1 MKKIFILLLVP
12 VHIMVLLASCS
23 KDNLPGN
30 KKDKDYNWIK
40 TTSEIQYNEDGI
52 TEASKEITTYDDAG
66 RPNGYKYY
74 VQGELIFEDV
84 DYSYSGRECTFT
96 EKFYSP
102 FETDFKCKTVYLDD
116 HFILSLSEIIY
127 GDDDIKEILKN
138 VYTYD
143 SKGRRTGQIGYF
155 YGIVSDEAVNFS
167 YNGKECTYMERQ
179 YEGGEVSDEMKWE
192 ITYLD
197 DTWIKTTS
205 EVYFDAPGNM
215 EGEKTLTTYDT
226 EGRVTGI
233 REYDNNL
240 LRYEYVDYS
249 YSGKECSYTQKQY
262 DDKGKLVATYKHKV
276 VYY

>member
-12 VHIMVLLASCS
+12 VHIMILLASCS

-116 HFILSLSEIIY
+116 HFILPLSEIIY
-127 GDDDIKEILKN
+127 GDNDIKEILKN

-143 SKGRRTGQIGYF
+143 SKGRRTGQTGYY

-179 YEGGEVSDEMKWE
+179 YESGEVSDEMKWE
-192 ITYLD
+192 IIYLD

-205 EVYFDAPGNM
+205 EKISSGPDFDAS
-215 EGEKTLTTYDT
+215 EKTLTSYDS
-226 EGRVTGI
+226 EGREIG
-233 REYDNNL
+233 EKNYNGSKL
-240 LRYEYVDYS
+240 AYEKTDYI
-249 YSGKECSYTQKQY
+249 YNGKECNYTQKNY
-262 DDKGKLVATYKHKV
+262 DDGKLKSSFKCKK